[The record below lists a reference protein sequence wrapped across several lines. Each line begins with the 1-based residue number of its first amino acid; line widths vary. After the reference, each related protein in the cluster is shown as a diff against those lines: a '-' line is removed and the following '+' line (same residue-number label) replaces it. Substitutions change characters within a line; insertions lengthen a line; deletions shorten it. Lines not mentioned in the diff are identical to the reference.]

1 MTDSDQYL
9 GVVGVFFNKT
19 KNMVG
24 RFANCFG
31 VIVSNFKV
39 PRYHKNNID

>member
-9 GVVGVFFNKT
+9 GVVGFFFNKT

-24 RFANCFG
+24 LPTAL
-31 VIVSNFKV
+31 V
-39 PRYHKNNID
+39 